1 MFPLF
6 RTDHLHF
13 AVSVL
18 SLHLCSNVC
27 VFELVLLP
35 AQECWTAV
43 CPCLARFPLSPL
55 CLTFPAHMTH
65 ISSKTA
71 CICTDLCTFAR
82 PPAARR
88 FSFLFVHRHSDS
100 SLPSSCRLQRY
111 KHDPSGDVLIY
122 GRCRR
127 WDLFAFLRALL
138 RIIEVFY
145 KICSVSL

>member
-100 SLPSSCRLQRY
+100 SLPSSCRSLLQTAALQTR
-111 KHDPSGDVLIY
+111 SQ
-122 GRCRR
+122 RR
-127 WDLFAFLRALL
+127 RADIRPVPALGFIRLFTSAIENYRGLL
-138 RIIEVFY
+138 
-145 KICSVSL
+145 